1 MIVNPITN
9 NPTVRGSHK
18 GAVIHHHDQAA
29 TCPISASF
37 KVRNIRNIIVNI
49 GNDFFFDI
57 L

>member
-1 MIVNPITN
+1 VIVNPITN